1 MKNTLFA
8 LTGLIAVFTAVVP
21 SAEAYNG
28 LVTDVRYGEH
38 PYEQRARDERRRKR
52 LAEQAEQS
60 GYATF
65 DNPAYYHPIY
75 AQRSVLHPFY
85 RKGGTTQYLDGRFAR
100 WRGYQDPAL
109 AKALSPDTY
118 CTNYTYSRSTYRD
131 MPTGYQC
138 F

>member
-1 MKNTLFA
+1 MKNTSLA
-8 LTGLIAVFTAVVP
+8 IIGAVAIFTAVVP

-28 LVTDVRYGEH
+28 VVTDARYGEH

-52 LAEQAEQS
+52 LAEQFEES
-60 GYATF
+60 GFYTF

-85 RKGGTTQYLDGRFAR
+85 RKGGTTNYLDGRFAR
-100 WRGYQDPAL
+100 WRGYQDPIRAHE
-109 AKALSPDTY
+109 LSPDTY
-118 CTNYTYSRSTYRD
+118 CSNFTYARSTYRD
-131 MPTGYQC
+131 MPSGYQC